1 MDDNVVSVLR
11 MLERLLVVGFGG
23 LAIYL
28 GYKLF
33 FHLPHQT
40 DHAGKLTLPGMKI
53 VLSRVGPGIFFLA
66 FGATI
71 LLHNLDSPIK
81 VKTDNHA
88 LQGQITEVSKSFLG
102 AVDVPRDSDD
112 QGIVQRRVAAIEYV
126 GELNCLIKT
135 LEARKIKIPATIRIA
150 HHAAKL
156 ALLRPVWNKQ
166 AWGDPTALENDS
178 EPMNNNLKGVFDD
191 VSVSCQYQSH

>member
-1 MDDNVVSVLR
+1 VEDSVVSVLR

-40 DHAGKLTLPGMKI
+40 DHAGKITLPGMKI

-66 FGATI
+66 FGAII
-71 LLHNLDSPIK
+71 LLHNLDSPIN
-81 VKTDNHA
+81 VKTNNHA
-88 LQGQITEVSKSFLG
+88 LQGQTAEVSKSFVG
-102 AVDVPRDSDD
+102 AVDMPDDSDE

-135 LEARKIKIPATIRIA
+135 LEARKIETPATIRIA

-156 ALLRPVWNKQ
+156 ALLRPVWNEQ
-166 AWGDPTALENDS
+166 AWGDPKLLEHDN

-191 VSVSCQYQSH
+191 VSVSCQY

>member
-1 MDDNVVSVLR
+1 

-40 DHAGKLTLPGMKI
+40 DHAGKITLPGMKI

-71 LLHNLDSPIK
+71 LLHNLDSDIEL
-81 VKTDNHA
+81 KTVHPA
-88 LQGQITEVSKSFLG
+88 LPGQIAEVRKSFVG
-102 AVDVPRDSDD
+102 AVDVPGASDD
-112 QGIVQRRVAAIEYV
+112 QDIAQRRVAAIEQV
-126 GELNCLIKT
+126 GELNCLIKI
-135 LEARKIKIPATIRIA
+135 LDVRGIKIPATIRIA
-150 HHAAKL
+150 HHDAKL
-156 ALLRPVWNKQ
+156 ALLKPVWNEQ
-166 AWGDPTALENDS
+166 AWGDLKVLGHDN
-178 EPMNNNLKGVFDD
+178 EPMNNNLKGVFNDI
-191 VSVSCQYQSH
+191 SVSCQHQSH